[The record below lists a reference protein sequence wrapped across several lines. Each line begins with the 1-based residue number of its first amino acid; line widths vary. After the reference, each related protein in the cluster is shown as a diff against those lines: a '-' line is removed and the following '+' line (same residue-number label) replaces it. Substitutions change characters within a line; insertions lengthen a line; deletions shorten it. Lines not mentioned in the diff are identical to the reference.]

1 MKKYINN
8 ILVIV
13 MLSTIILVY
22 VNNSFYLKIF
32 LLLLFLVM
40 IWSSFKNL
48 KEYRKNINKIRIEF
62 SLKGI
67 VKKSKLI
74 NIGIFILVLLT
85 IVLLIIGLKNN
96 LRSLDTFDLFLL
108 SLFGIWSYND
118 TSSVKEI
125 RSYKFTDVY
134 IIKPGLEFKLIQWTD
149 VVKFEKNEKP
159 NKFNIILNN
168 NKQIDFKIDQ
178 LDNVSNIDI
187 YGFIEKNAVQL

>member
-8 ILVIV
+8 ILVIT
-13 MLSTIILVY
+13 MLTTIILVY
-22 VNNSFYLKIF
+22 ANNSLYLKIF

-48 KEYRKNINKIRIEF
+48 KDYRKKITKIRIEF

-74 NIGIFILVLLT
+74 NIGIFILLLLT
-85 IVLLIIGLKNN
+85 IALLIIGVKNN

-108 SLFGIWSYND
+108 CLFGIWSYND
-118 TSSVKEI
+118 TSSDKEI

-134 IIKPGLEFKLIQWTD
+134 IIEPGLEFKLIEWAD
-149 VVKFEKNEKP
+149 IVKFEKNEKR
-159 NKFNIILNN
+159 NKFNIILKN
-168 NKQIDFKIDQ
+168 NKQIYFKMDQ
-178 LDNVSNIDI
+178 LESVSNIDI
-187 YGFIEKNAVQL
+187 YGFIEKNTVQQ